1 MIAIPLP
8 YKAVAVF
15 ALVAGAAIIG
25 YVKGNSAGRI
35 EQLQDTVEA
44 YEKRKGIDN
53 AVSGVNRYRV
63 CVDLGG
69 VRDECEQLRGVD
81 EAAEGE

>member
-1 MIAIPLP
+1 MIPLP
-8 YKAVAVF
+8 YKVVAVF
-15 ALVAGAAIIG
+15 ALVGAAAIVG
-25 YVKGNSAGRI
+25 YVKGNGAGRI

-53 AVSGVNRYRV
+53 AVSGVNRYQL

-69 VRDECEQLRGVD
+69 LRDECEQLRGVD

>member
-1 MIAIPLP
+1 MIPLP
-8 YKAVAVF
+8 YKVVAVF
-15 ALVAGAAIIG
+15 ALVASAAIVG
-25 YVKGNSAGRI
+25 YVKGNSAGRV

-53 AVSGVNRYRV
+53 AVSSVDRYRV

-69 VRDECEQLRGVD
+69 MPDECQQLRGLD
-81 EAAEGE
+81 EAAEGK

>member
-1 MIAIPLP
+1 MIPPP
-8 YKAVAVF
+8 YKIVAVF
-15 ALVAGAAIIG
+15 ALVGTAAIVG

-53 AVSGVNRYRV
+53 AVSSVDRHRV

-69 VRDECEQLRGVD
+69 MPDECEQLRGLD
-81 EAAEGE
+81 EAAEGK